1 MEYLFQNLYRRG
13 FMEAQ
18 QHFNLSQY
26 IRVLKA
32 NRLSNERIEFLR
44 DEYINYMENNIQSI
58 SEELKIFLNFLN
70 DKEIKH
76 SKSR

>member
-1 MEYLFQNLYRRG
+1 MEV
-13 FMEAQ
+13 Q

-32 NRLSNERIEFLR
+32 NRLSNERIEFLK